1 MTLSYLSHLECSNC
15 RREYSHHELH
25 TFCLSCQSPLL
36 SIYDLG
42 SARQQVDRDEISRRR
57 KGMWR
62 WQELLPV
69 LEKENQVFLGEG
81 DTPLLSLPNLEKELG
96 LTNLYVKDESSNPT
110 GSFKARGLAA
120 AISKAKE
127 LNVEK

>member
-1 MTLSYLSHLECSNC
+1 MTLSYLSHLECSGC
-15 RREYSHHELH
+15 GKTYSHNALH
-25 TFCLSCQSPLL
+25 TFCPSCQSPLL
-36 SIYDLG
+36 PIYNLKN
-42 SARQQVDRDEISRRR
+42 ARQQVDRDEISRRK

-69 LEKENQVFLGEG
+69 LHKENQIFLGEG

-110 GSFKARGLAA
+110 G
-120 AISKAKE
+120 
-127 LNVEK
+127 